1 MALFLGYFIIISMEW
16 GRMGDKQVYE
26 TSHLGLETPVLFY
39 EYFKNIIELIMHA
52 ILYATFFFL
61 HELI

>member
-1 MALFLGYFIIISMEW
+1 
-16 GRMGDKQVYE
+16 MGDKQVYE